1 MICQLNISHKFK
13 SNNFDN
19 RKNKISFIII
29 HYTETKTLVK
39 ALKLL
44 TDKERKVSCHYLID
58 SKGIIFNL
66 VDLNKRAWHA
76 GESKW
81 KNFTDINSRSIGIEI
96 VNAGETK
103 KAKYN
108 KEQIRVL
115 IELIKSLKHKY
126 NIRNER
132 ILGHSD
138 IAPLRKIDPGK
149 FFPWEQLNRY
159 SIGLWANVS
168 SNMSKLTITEYK
180 NFLVNLKKIGYRY
193 FRSAKENKLVIDA
206 FHRHHLITLVGKPPN
221 KSSLEK
227 TKKLLKIKDI
237 DLKE

>member
-13 SNNFDN
+13 SNNFNN

-29 HYTETKTLVK
+29 HYTETKTLTK
-39 ALKLL
+39 AVKLL

-58 SKGIIFNL
+58 SKGKIFNL

-96 VNAGETK
+96 VNSGEIK
-103 KAKYN
+103 KKKYK
-108 KEQIRVL
+108 KEQINVL

-126 NIRNER
+126 NIRNEK

-149 FFPWEQLNRY
+149 FFPWEKLNEY

-168 SNMSKLTITEYK
+168 SNRSKLTKTEYK
-180 NFLVNLKKIGYRY
+180 NFLANLQKIGYQY
-193 FRSAKENKLVIDA
+193 FNSDKENKLVIDA
-206 FHRHHLITLVGKPPN
+206 FHRHSFPHKFLPQFRQL
-221 KSSLEK
+221 
-227 TKKLLKIKDI
+227 
-237 DLKE
+237 

>member
-29 HYTETKTLVK
+29 HYTETKTLAK
-39 ALKLL
+39 AVKLL

-58 SKGIIFNL
+58 SKGVIFNL

-76 GESKW
+76 GESRW

-96 VNAGETK
+96 VNSGEIK
-103 KAKYN
+103 KEKYK
-108 KEQIRVL
+108 KEQINVL

-126 NIRNER
+126 NIRNEK

-138 IAPLRKIDPGK
+138 IAPLRKTDPGK
-149 FFPWEQLNRY
+149 FFPWEKLNRY
-159 SIGLWANVS
+159 SIGLWANVTT
-168 SNMSKLTITEYK
+168 NRSKLTKTEYK
-180 NFLVNLKKIGYRY
+180 NFLFNLKKIGYRY
-193 FRSAKENKLVIDA
+193 FSSARENKLVIDA
-206 FHRHHLITLVGKPPN
+206 FHRHHLITQVGKLPN

-227 TKKLLKIKDI
+227 TKKLLRIKDI

>member
-29 HYTETKTLVK
+29 HYTETKTLAK
-39 ALKLL
+39 AVRLL

-58 SKGIIFNL
+58 SKGKIFNL

-96 VNAGETK
+96 VNSGEIK
-103 KAKYN
+103 KEKYK
-108 KEQIRVL
+108 KEQINVL

-126 NIRNER
+126 NIRNEK

-138 IAPLRKIDPGK
+138 IAPLRKVDPGK
-149 FFPWEQLNRY
+149 FFPWEKLNRH
-159 SIGLWANVS
+159 SIGLWANVRTNRS
-168 SNMSKLTITEYK
+168 MLTKTEYK
-180 NFLVNLKKIGYRY
+180 EFLVNLKKIGYRY
-193 FRSAKENKLVIDA
+193 FNSSKENKLVIDA

-227 TKKLLKIKDI
+227 TKKLLRIKDI

>member
-29 HYTETKTLVK
+29 HYTETKTLAK
-39 ALKLL
+39 AVRLL

-58 SKGIIFNL
+58 SKGKIFNL

-96 VNAGETK
+96 VNSGEIK
-103 KAKYN
+103 KEKYK
-108 KEQIRVL
+108 KEQINVL
-115 IELIKSLKHKY
+115 IELIKSLKHRY
-126 NIRNER
+126 NIRNEK

-138 IAPLRKIDPGK
+138 IAPLRKVDPGK
-149 FFPWEQLNRY
+149 FFPWEKLNRH
-159 SIGLWANVS
+159 SLGLWANVKTNKS
-168 SNMSKLTITEYK
+168 MLTKTEYK
-180 NFLVNLKKIGYRY
+180 KFLVNLKKIGYRY
-193 FRSAKENKLVIDA
+193 FNSAKENKLVIDA
-206 FHRHHLITLVGKPPN
+206 FHRHHLKTLVGKSPN

-227 TKKLLKIKDI
+227 TKKLLRIKDI

>member
-13 SNNFDN
+13 SNNFDD

-29 HYTETKTLVK
+29 HYTETKTLTK

-44 TDKERKVSCHYLID
+44 TDKERRVSCHYLID
-58 SKGIIFNL
+58 SKGKVYNL

-81 KNFTDINSRSIGIEI
+81 KNLKDINSRSIGIEI
-96 VNAGETK
+96 VNSGENK
-103 KAKYN
+103 KGKYK

-115 IELIKSLKHKY
+115 IALIKLLKQKY
-126 NIRNER
+126 KISNEK

-149 FFPWEQLNRY
+149 FFPWEALNEY

-168 SNMSKLTITEYK
+168 PNKSKLTKTEYK
-180 NFLVNLKKIGYRY
+180 NLLANLGRIGYQY
-193 FRSAKENKLVIDA
+193 FNSAKENKLVIDA
-206 FHRHHLITLVGKPPN
+206 FHRHHLKKLVGKSPD

-227 TKKLLKIKDI
+227 SQKLLKIKNI

>member
-29 HYTETKTLVK
+29 HYTETKTLAK
-39 ALKLL
+39 AVKLL

-58 SKGIIFNL
+58 SKGKIFNL

-96 VNAGETK
+96 VNSGEIK
-103 KAKYN
+103 KEKYK
-108 KEQIRVL
+108 KEQINVL
-115 IELIKSLKHKY
+115 IELIKSIKHKY
-126 NIRNER
+126 NIRNEK

-138 IAPLRKIDPGK
+138 IAPLRK
-149 FFPWEQLNRY
+149 
-159 SIGLWANVS
+159 S
-168 SNMSKLTITEYK
+168 
-180 NFLVNLKKIGYRY
+180 
-193 FRSAKENKLVIDA
+193 
-206 FHRHHLITLVGKPPN
+206 
-221 KSSLEK
+221 
-227 TKKLLKIKDI
+227 
-237 DLKE
+237 

>member
-19 RKNKISFIII
+19 RKKKISFIII
-29 HYTETKTLVK
+29 HYTETKTLTK
-39 ALKLL
+39 AVKLL

-58 SKGIIFNL
+58 TKGKIFNL
-66 VDLNKRAWHA
+66 VDLNRRAWHA

-81 KNFTDINSRSIGIEI
+81 KNFTDINSRSVGIEI
-96 VNAGETK
+96 VNSGERTK
-103 KAKYN
+103 GEYK
-108 KEQIRVL
+108 KEQIKVL
-115 IELIKSLKHKY
+115 IELIKSLKQKY
-126 NIRNER
+126 KISNEK

-149 FFPWEQLNRY
+149 FFPWEKLNEY

-168 SNMSKLTITEYK
+168 SNRSKLTKTEYK
-180 NFLVNLKKIGYRY
+180 NLLANLQKIGYQY
-193 FRSAKENKLVIDA
+193 FNSDKENKLVIDA
-206 FHRHHLITLVGKPPN
+206 FHRHHLKSLVGKSPN

-227 TKKLLKIKDI
+227 SKKLLKIKNI